1 MVKKKPSP
9 GKRCFPRIILY
20 PRYKS
25 ASSQELS
32 IFNLPFM
39 IKETQLCT
47 FRPIVFISLNKK
59 LVNSHDKI
67 CYSLYAVNNYL
78 RYLHLINDCACKAFC
93 TCNNF
98 KDNYVSKQHAFN
110 FIASSQENKLMV
122 QVDGK
127 SLASEDDRID
137 VLHYFY
143 FLFPALCQ
151 YYKHCVYR
159 LKSLQQC
166 TTNDKNK
173 IYIRYTYDDKA

>member
-1 MVKKKPSP
+1 MKMYLTLETYQTSILIKHGKRNPSP
-9 GKRCFPRIILY
+9 GKQCFPRIILY

-32 IFNLPFM
+32 IYNLPFM

-98 KDNYVSKQHAFN
+98 KNNYVSK
-110 FIASSQENKLMV
+110 
-122 QVDGK
+122 
-127 SLASEDDRID
+127 
-137 VLHYFY
+137 
-143 FLFPALCQ
+143 
-151 YYKHCVYR
+151 
-159 LKSLQQC
+159 
-166 TTNDKNK
+166 
-173 IYIRYTYDDKA
+173 

>member
-1 MVKKKPSP
+1 
-9 GKRCFPRIILY
+9 
-20 PRYKS
+20 
-25 ASSQELS
+25 
-32 IFNLPFM
+32 M

-67 CYSLYAVNNYL
+67 CYSLYAVNNSL

-98 KDNYVSKQHAFN
+98 KKYLCFKVACIQLHSIFAR
-110 FIASSQENKLMV
+110 NKLMV

-166 TTNDKNK
+166 TMNDKNK
-173 IYIRYTYDDKA
+173 IYAIYL